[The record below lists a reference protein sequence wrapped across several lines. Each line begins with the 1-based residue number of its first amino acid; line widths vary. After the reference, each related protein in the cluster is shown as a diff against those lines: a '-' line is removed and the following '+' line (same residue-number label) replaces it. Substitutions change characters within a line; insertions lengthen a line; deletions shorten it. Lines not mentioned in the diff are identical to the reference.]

1 VQPDLARIAF
11 VSRRFRELQGLRSAA
26 LGSGLIAG
34 VVVWSLF
41 PEGYRDPFIY
51 IVLPSQMVLL
61 SVEPWMTR
69 YYDRNFGRVP
79 IAGQLATS
87 RSLASH
93 PGVLGPFLVV
103 VGMALDMFVE
113 SSHPARVSFGAVFL
127 VMFSLWICGRDWPHR
142 LHHTIGVAAGVL
154 GVMTSSSAP
163 LVQHEIWERL
173 DPGIASHY
181 ALTYALIGLGLLT
194 VGLLDHRLLAQA
206 MAPEVRNASSGLP
219 GDPTIAP
226 ARAIVAGGSLLVVLT
241 YLAIAGWPTQV
252 FGIHLALY
260 LGGSLLMLGELG
272 RVGLGAVVEQSR
284 AYSELTRAREARFL
298 AQMAAM
304 RGEAPKVEI
313 EAPRSGTEVP
323 CFDTLGHL
331 ALPLAIACGALVD
344 VAARG
349 SGIPSFLALALA
361 ASHLRI
367 ALRDWPSRKHYLLGT
382 LAASISAAHFIFVP
396 QHEALDWTVWFLILV
411 CAAMLVEG
419 LFDYRLARKAGDDF
433 SREGHAAAI

>member
-1 VQPDLARIAF
+1 MPPELARIAF
-11 VSRRFRELQGLRSAA
+11 VTRRFRELQGLRAAA

-34 VVVWSLF
+34 VIVWSLF

-51 IVLPSQMVLL
+51 IVLPAQIVSLAVD
-61 SVEPWMTR
+61 PWMTR

-79 IAGQLATS
+79 FAGHLATS

-93 PGVLGPFLVV
+93 PGALGPFLVV
-103 VGMALDMFVE
+103 VGMAIDMFVNFG
-113 SSHPARVSFGAVFL
+113 HPARVSFGAVFL
-127 VMFSLWICGRDWPHR
+127 LMFSLWICVRDWPHR
-142 LHHTIGVAAGVL
+142 LHHAIGVAAGVVA
-154 GVMTSSSAP
+154 GITSSSAP
-163 LVQHEIWERL
+163 LVQQEIWERL
-173 DPGIASHY
+173 EPVVASHY
-181 ALTYALIGLGLLT
+181 ALTYALIGLALLA
-194 VGLLDHRLLAQA
+194 VGLLDHRLLAKA
-206 MAPEVRNASSGLP
+206 MVPEGRVASSGLP
-219 GDPTIAP
+219 GDPTIGP
-226 ARAIVAGGSLLVVLT
+226 PRAILAGGSLLVVLT

-304 RGEAPKVEI
+304 RGEAPKAEI
-313 EAPRSGTEVP
+313 EAPRSGIEVP
-323 CFDTLGHL
+323 RFDTLGHL

-344 VAARG
+344 VAARE
-349 SGIPSFLALALA
+349 SGFPSFLALALA

-382 LAASISAAHFIFVP
+382 LAASISAVHFMFVP
-396 QHEALDWTVWFLILV
+396 QHQALDWTLWFLILV

-419 LFDYRLARKAGDDF
+419 LLDYRLTRSTGPDF
-433 SREGHAAAI
+433 SKERHADAI